1 MGLAPLVHLE
11 GGMAPRWQRRMAV
24 LGGQADRLRLTRQ
37 EDAELGKI
45 RDEIGSTLAPAGL
58 GWKLG
63 EVAAQDVVLCRAAIL
78 ETPLPQDWRAEVQ
91 RGAQSVFPVSAADL
105 MPELHGPEIGARL
118 RLLQAGWLA
127 SGLRLDKD
135 ALLRG
140 GND

>member
-1 MGLAPLVHLE
+1 
-11 GGMAPRWQRRMAV
+11 RRLAV

-37 EDAELGKI
+37 EDVEFGKV
-45 RDEIGSTLAPAGL
+45 RDEIGSTLSPAGL

-63 EVAAQDVVLCRAAIL
+63 EIPAQDVVLCLAAIL
-78 ETPLPQDWRAEVQ
+78 EAPLPQDWHAEVQ

-105 MPELHGPEIGARL
+105 MPELHGPAIGARL
-118 RLLQAGWLA
+118 RMLQARWLA

-135 ALLRG
+135 ALLRS